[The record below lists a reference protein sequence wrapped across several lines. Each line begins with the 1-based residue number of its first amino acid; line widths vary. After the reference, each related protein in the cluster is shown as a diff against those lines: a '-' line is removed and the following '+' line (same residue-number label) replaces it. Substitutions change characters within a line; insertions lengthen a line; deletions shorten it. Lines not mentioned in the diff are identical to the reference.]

1 MNIDVSSVEAPKV
14 ANKKLSRSNWAI
26 LVDRRTNFKISSF
39 HDRKSDM
46 VEPMLEQFQ
55 KSMNSG
61 KTVSKIRCDN
71 AGENKT
77 LQERC
82 GSADWKFPA
91 KFEFAARAT
100 PQQNACAENAFAALC
115 NKGRA
120 LMIAANVP
128 VEC

>member
-1 MNIDVSSVEAPKV
+1 M
-14 ANKKLSRSNWAI
+14 
-26 LVDRRTNFKISSF
+26 SSF

-55 KSMNSG
+55 KLKNLG
-61 KTVSKIRCDN
+61 KTASKVKCDN

-77 LQERC
+77 LQQCC
-82 GSADWKFPA
+82 GGGKWKFPA

-100 PQQNACAENAFAALC
+100 PQQKACAENAFAASH

-120 LMIAANVP
+120 LMIAANAP
-128 VEC
+128 VECRFQLFAQAFGHMLLI